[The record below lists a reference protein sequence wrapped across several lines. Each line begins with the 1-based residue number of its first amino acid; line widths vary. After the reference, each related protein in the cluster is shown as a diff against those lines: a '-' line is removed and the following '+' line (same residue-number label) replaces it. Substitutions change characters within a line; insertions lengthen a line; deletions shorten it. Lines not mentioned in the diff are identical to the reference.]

1 MITEFNALN
10 NFLIFVYSL
19 FSVGDFAFFLNFR
32 TLTTTL
38 NPVVQPNPQS
48 PHQPFAL
55 CFFLF
60 VGLAFPA
67 YPSHAQ
73 GTFPTLESKNLRPAD
88 LKGVPSIIHYDR
100 NDFNADPQFWAMCE
114 DGDGVMYFGNND
126 GALVYD
132 GETWQKVILPN
143 GSSVRSLLYSTDGEV
158 YAGGFN
164 EFGKIQQ
171 DDFGNYYF
179 ESMLPLLGNEVDNF
193 ENVWNIWEV
202 QHAIVF
208 STFKM
213 LIAVENQ
220 KATVLPPDG
229 IFTFSQVI
237 GDRLYVEDKG
247 SLKHLDLPSLQY
259 RTVFDKVEIRNED
272 LVALLEHRDDQLLGV
287 TKQGSLFVYSMDS
300 GEIRWKGDVIPKN
313 SNNLVT
319 CALKSQ
325 EGFYFLGT

>member
-143 GSSVRSLLYSTDGEV
+143 GSSVRSMLYADDGEV
-158 YAGGFN
+158 YVGGFN
-164 EFGKIQQ
+164 EFGKVKK
-171 DDFGNYYF
+171 DVYGTYYF
-179 ESMLPLLGNEVDNF
+179 ESMLSILENENHNLETVWDIQQVN
-193 ENVWNIWEV
+193 NVIL
-202 QHAIVF
+202 F
-208 STFKM
+208 RTFKT

-220 KATVLPPDG
+220 KAILFPADLA
-229 IFTFSQVI
+229 FTFSEVI
-237 GDRLYVEDKG
+237 QDKLYVEDNG
-247 SLKHLDLPSLQY
+247 LIKHLDLENARYQ
-259 RTVFDKVEIRNED
+259 TVFGKNQIKNED
-272 LVALLEHRDDQLLGV
+272 MVA
-287 TKQGSLFVYSMDS
+287 M
-300 GEIRWKGDVIPKN
+300 
-313 SNNLVT
+313 
-319 CALKSQ
+319 
-325 EGFYFLGT
+325 